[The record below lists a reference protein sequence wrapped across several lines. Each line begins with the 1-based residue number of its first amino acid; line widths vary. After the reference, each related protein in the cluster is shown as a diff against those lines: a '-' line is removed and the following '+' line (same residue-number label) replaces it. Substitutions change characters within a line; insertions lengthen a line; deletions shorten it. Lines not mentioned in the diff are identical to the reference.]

1 MREER
6 LSEIVATLES
16 GSRPKGGVQEGAEGV
31 LSLGAEHLDREGGF
45 DFSKVKRIPNDYFKQ
60 MKKGRIA
67 RDDILVVKDGATT
80 GKTSFISATFPDEPA
95 AVNEH
100 VFIVRVDPLKA
111 FPSYVFRYLQSP
123 NGQLQVLS
131 DFRGATVGGV
141 SRGFVD
147 RVKIPLPPLPEQ
159 RRIAA
164 ILDKADAIRRK
175 RQQMLDLADQFL
187 RSAFLDLFGDP
198 VTNPKSWPIRKLG
211 DFADIRSGV
220 TKGRKLGNAE
230 TISVPYMRV
239 ANVQDGKLDLSNIK
253 EIEIRTDELEQYRL
267 CTGDL
272 LLTEGGDP
280 DKLGRGS
287 VWTGEIEPCVHQ
299 NHIFSVRVD
308 RQVSDPHYLSALIG
322 SEYGKRHFLRIGKQT
337 TGIATINKTQLRG
350 FPALLPPIQRQRQYS
365 VVVRQFEESLGRL
378 SRMLDTHED
387 LLSSLTQR
395 AFRGDV

>member
-175 RQQMLDLADQFL
+175 RQQTLDLADQFL
-187 RSAFLDLFGDP
+187 RSAFLDMFGDS
-198 VTNPKSWPIRKLG
+198 VTNPKGWPVKKLG
-211 DFADIRSGV
+211 DLAES
-220 TKGRKLGNAE
+220 KLGKMLSKASLRGVNPVE
-230 TISVPYMRV
+230 YLGNS
-239 ANVQDGKLDLSNIK
+239 NVRWREFDLSDLATMDFTADELGKLNLQ
-253 EIEIRTDELEQYRL
+253 E
-267 CTGDL
+267 GDL
-272 LLTEGGDP
+272 LVCEGGEIGRCAIWRNEKP
-280 DKLGRGS
+280 GISFQKALHRVRCNRGELEPEYLQEVLMLMSESGGLTRSTSTATIAHLTGVRLKQLGIPVPPIALQMRFVGVYCVQRRLHAKLANAGNVIQDLRGS
-287 VWTGEIEPCVHQ
+287 
-299 NHIFSVRVD
+299 
-308 RQVSDPHYLSALIG
+308 
-322 SEYGKRHFLRIGKQT
+322 
-337 TGIATINKTQLRG
+337 
-350 FPALLPPIQRQRQYS
+350 
-365 VVVRQFEESLGRL
+365 
-378 SRMLDTHED
+378 
-387 LLSSLTQR
+387 LTRR
-395 AFRGDV
+395 AFRGEITSD